1 MEFIEFSTYF
11 DADEFLFEEGDAG
24 ECAYIIESGSVEV
37 SLGKGGRKLV
47 IATLGAGEVLG
58 EMAIIDN
65 FPRTATARA
74 IERTKVT
81 AIPLDYVEQKIEN
94 ADPTVRLFLLLIM
107 ERYRDLLARLTH
119 VFEGMSPFQPDASKE
134 VDATPT
140 LELKNVVAQYM
151 EMQKRINIA
160 VNNPPSKPV
169 KKAFG
174 ETTLQDTRILVI
186 EEKRLKSAL
195 ANDEFQLHYQPIVEL
210 ASKKI
215 VGCEALVRWQHPS
228 GKLFPPSRFIAQAE
242 DTGLII
248 DLGYWIAEQ
257 TCSFQKRISSES
269 QQPLFVS
276 INLSGKQFEDQ
287 LLIPTLADI
296 MDRTG
301 VIREQIK
308 FEITESLLVANPEL
322 ANKSLNELKETGAK
336 LAIDDFGTGYS
347 SFSYLH
353 RFPFDTLKVD
363 RAFVSA
369 MLRNEKSN
377 EIIKTLVNLSH
388 DLGMD
393 VVAEG
398 IETEREADMLEQYN
412 AEYGQGYYFS
422 RAVTEEEL
430 IKLL

>member
-169 KKAFG
+169 KRLSAKQRCKIP
-174 ETTLQDTRILVI
+174 EYWLSR
-186 EEKRLKSAL
+186 KR
-195 ANDEFQLHYQPIVEL
+195 D
-210 ASKKI
+210 
-215 VGCEALVRWQHPS
+215 
-228 GKLFPPSRFIAQAE
+228 
-242 DTGLII
+242 
-248 DLGYWIAEQ
+248 
-257 TCSFQKRISSES
+257 
-269 QQPLFVS
+269 
-276 INLSGKQFEDQ
+276 
-287 LLIPTLADI
+287 
-296 MDRTG
+296 
-301 VIREQIK
+301 
-308 FEITESLLVANPEL
+308 
-322 ANKSLNELKETGAK
+322 
-336 LAIDDFGTGYS
+336 
-347 SFSYLH
+347 
-353 RFPFDTLKVD
+353 
-363 RAFVSA
+363 
-369 MLRNEKSN
+369 
-377 EIIKTLVNLSH
+377 
-388 DLGMD
+388 
-393 VVAEG
+393 
-398 IETEREADMLEQYN
+398 
-412 AEYGQGYYFS
+412 
-422 RAVTEEEL
+422 
-430 IKLL
+430 